1 MSIYRLLMRI
11 LNHKGWIGMLLILLT
26 STSCQLVGEQHS
38 PVEGLW
44 FKRESNSLYDI
55 EETFFADGT
64 FESIGFLRDPDT
76 DERLEIAFAE
86 IGTYH
91 LAGDRIQFRVGLE
104 TAPRVLEPFFPLPL
118 PLDSLKSIR
127 NYMARPRA
135 QQQRGDSDIRCLGI
149 NWCSTL
155 SVHLMPI
162 APGLRHIP
170 ESENQ
175 LSGCGNLTYP

>member
-1 MSIYRLLMRI
+1 MRI

-55 EETFFADGT
+55 EEAFFADGT

-127 NYMARPRA
+127 NYMAPPENSK
-135 QQQRGDSDIRCLGI
+135 RGEMRYRVSGDQLVLDFICPP
-149 NWCSTL
+149 NANC
-155 SVHLMPI
+155 
-162 APGLRHIP
+162 PGPQTYTRVGEPTKRLR
-170 ESENQ
+170 
-175 LSGCGNLTYP
+175 